1 MLKNQQDR
9 NQIQMWSLESAI
21 PKDSIVRVVD
31 AFVDLLNLEEI
42 GFVVKGK
49 IKNGAPAF
57 HASDL
62 LKLYYYGYLNRTR
75 SSRRLER
82 EACTNLEAIWLLKG
96 TRPGYKTIAN
106 FRKDNLKALKR
117 VFRIFNRFLLNENLL
132 DEEVQ
137 AIDGSKFQGQNSTKN
152 NYNEKKVQQHLER
165 IEKQTTQY
173 LEEMELLDQAETET
187 ECEIEKRIDLD
198 KKLNHLSQRKE
209 KYDELNEEVIKARAE
224 GHTQVSTVDP
234 DARALPKRMNVVQ
247 VGYNVL
253 TAAGVKNKFITTFKA
268 VSYTHLT
275 LPTTPY
281 V

>member
-1 MLKNQQDR
+1 MLKTQQDR

-49 IKNGAPAF
+49 INNGSPAF
-57 HASDL
+57 HTGDL

-82 EACTNLEAIWLLKG
+82 EAYTNLEAIWLLRG

-106 FRKDNLKALKR
+106 FRKDNLNALKK
-117 VFRIFNRFLLNENLL
+117 VFRIFNRFLLQEELL
-132 DEEVQ
+132 DEDVQ

-152 NYNEKKVQQHLER
+152 NYNERKVKQHLDR
-165 IEKQTTQY
+165 IEKQTAEY
-173 LEEMELLDQAETET
+173 LALMDELDQEE
-187 ECEIEKRIDLD
+187 EESEIVLEQRMEVS
-198 KKLNHLSQRKE
+198 KKLNHLHQRKV
-209 KYDELNEEVIKARAE
+209 KYDALEEEVKKARAD

-234 DARALPKRMNVVQ
+234 DARALPKRMNVVE

-253 TAAGVKNKFITTFKA
+253 TASGHMRQLKK
-268 VSYTHLT
+268 S
-275 LPTTPY
+275 
-281 V
+281 